1 MIQLI
6 GLMRHKFDVWPNLD
20 VLNLILSQPKLEC
33 GSSHENFDILLR
45 LYDVLKREVWQQWFF
60 ISFALMHNLIVI
72 SIQS

>member
-45 LYDVLKREVWQQWFF
+45 LYDVPKREVWQQ
-60 ISFALMHNLIVI
+60 
-72 SIQS
+72 